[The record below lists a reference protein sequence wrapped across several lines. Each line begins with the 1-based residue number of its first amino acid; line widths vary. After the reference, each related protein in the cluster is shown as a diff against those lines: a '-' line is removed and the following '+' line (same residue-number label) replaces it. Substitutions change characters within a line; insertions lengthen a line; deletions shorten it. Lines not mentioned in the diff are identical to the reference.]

1 YRILVPISLFIAA
14 FVLVEPLMAQEN
26 HKSAELP
33 SMESRR
39 QQLQS
44 LLNEEWEFEL
54 RTSPEMATSIGNNRY
69 NDRLTDYSPR
79 AIQSEIEQRR
89 KFLGRFEALDASG
102 LSQQDTL
109 SRTLMI
115 RKLRQEVAGAQFKS
129 WEMPVNQING
139 AHLELPELVTL
150 TPFKA
155 ASDYQKYVA
164 RLHQVPR
171 MFDQLVT
178 NMRQGI

>member
-1 YRILVPISLFIAA
+1 VLRLPSSVSHGVRVFQVRGLVSFRYGRINFRLEMLPQMTSRLRYRILVPISLFISA

-33 SMESRR
+33 SMESR
-39 QQLQS
+39 
-44 LLNEEWEFEL
+44 
-54 RTSPEMATSIGNNRY
+54 
-69 NDRLTDYSPR
+69 
-79 AIQSEIEQRR
+79 
-89 KFLGRFEALDASG
+89 
-102 LSQQDTL
+102 
-109 SRTLMI
+109 
-115 RKLRQEVAGAQFKS
+115 RQEVAGAQFKS

-178 NMRQGI
+178 NMRQGMRDELMPPRYLLEKVSVRAQEIANMKAEDSPFAGPLK